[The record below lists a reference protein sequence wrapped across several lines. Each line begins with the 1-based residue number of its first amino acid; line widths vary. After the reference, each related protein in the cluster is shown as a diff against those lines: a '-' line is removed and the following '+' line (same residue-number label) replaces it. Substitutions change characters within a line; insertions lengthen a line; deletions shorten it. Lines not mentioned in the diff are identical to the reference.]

1 MGLDLRRHGPGH
13 GAHPAYV
20 RLPFLSSSLSS
31 ERNGLKAAQPATAEP
46 AHACSFLVHLS
57 IAPQCQR
64 SPGKCCAGRQGEM
77 NSSTCSYNDKRA
89 LSRTRIPLE
98 AMASHSFTHTHT
110 HTPTHTWLP
119 AVLLITFP
127 IKEGS
132 AWGGGGW
139 CTVRARLPGIFVVPS
154 AQDKLL
160 SLIQFLPP
168 SPPPC
173 LAS

>member
-1 MGLDLRRHGPGH
+1 MGLELRRHGPGH

-46 AHACSFLVHLS
+46 TRPRYFLLHLCV
-57 IAPQCQR
+57 APQCRR

-77 NSSTCSYNDKRA
+77 KSSTCSYNGKRA

-98 AMASHSFTHTHT
+98 AMAPHSFTHTHA
-110 HTPTHTWLP
+110 HVAASCPANYLP
-119 AVLLITFP
+119 N
-127 IKEGS
+127 K
-132 AWGGGGW
+132 GGVSMGGEGW
-139 CTVRARLPGIFVVPS
+139 CTVRARLPRIFVVPS

>member
-1 MGLDLRRHGPGH
+1 MPCCKDKGGKMGLELRRHGPGH

-77 NSSTCSYNDKRA
+77 KSSTCSYNDKRA

-110 HTPTHTWLP
+110 HTHKHTR
-119 AVLLITFP
+119 
-127 IKEGS
+127 G
-132 AWGGGGW
+132 
-139 CTVRARLPGIFVVPS
+139 C
-154 AQDKLL
+154 QL
-160 SLIQFLPP
+160 S
-168 SPPPC
+168 C
-173 LAS
+173 